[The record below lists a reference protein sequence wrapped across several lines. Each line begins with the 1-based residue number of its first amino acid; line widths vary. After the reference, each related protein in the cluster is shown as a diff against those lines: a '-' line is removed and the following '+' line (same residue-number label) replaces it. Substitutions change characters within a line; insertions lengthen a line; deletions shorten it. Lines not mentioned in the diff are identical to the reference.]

1 MDPMDPVR
9 NTERGEQLQRFN
21 HKLRH
26 QITNQSTL
34 ERVGAMAAAFEVDLV
49 PQADAF
55 EVAALAMRAL
65 LLEAMDG
72 ASENS

>member
-1 MDPMDPVR
+1 
-9 NTERGEQLQRFN
+9 
-21 HKLRH
+21 
-26 QITNQSTL
+26 
-34 ERVGAMAAAFEVDLV
+34 MAAAFEVDRV

-72 ASENS
+72 ASENSWKLK

>member
-1 MDPMDPVR
+1 M
-9 NTERGEQLQRFN
+9 NSFN
-21 HKLRH
+21 GLTTNY
-26 QITNQSTL
+26 ITNRSTL
-34 ERVGAMAAAFEVDLV
+34 ERVGAMAAAFEVDRV